1 MCPMPASAHSIETT
15 ILELLAKRGAAKS
28 ICPSEAARALAAE
41 FGMGDIVGV
50 VQQEKQE
57 KAAMSLDRAK
67 KMLGRIPRAYDGRL
81 VPANQ
86 QQLDAVELLGRA
98 GIISDED
105 VA

>member
-1 MCPMPASAHSIETT
+1 MKFVTT
-15 ILELLAKRGAAKS
+15 NGAAVTAAN
-28 ICPSEAARALAAE
+28 IEAARALAAE